1 MRVGA
6 TVAMP
11 VVGRLV
17 GIYSF
22 DSRTDEGLVLDYCVR
37 K

>member
-6 TVAMP
+6 TVSMP
-11 VVGRLV
+11 VVGWLV

-22 DSRTDEGLVLDYCVR
+22 DSRSDEEFVLDYCVR